1 MDRSL
6 LKTVTLCLVVAT
18 FLVGCGVKP
27 TLNGL
32 EVPEK
37 SKSVAREIPADAD
50 TIDGT
55 RRMLIRLTVMLMN
68 KNRFQK
74 AKKSAA
80 LF

>member
-37 SKSVAREIPADAD
+37 SKSVARETPADAD
-50 TIDGT
+50 TIDGNVDEQEP
-55 RRMLIRLTVMLMN
+55 LS
-68 KNRFQK
+68 
-74 AKKSAA
+74 KSKEKRGFI
-80 LF
+80 LDFLL